1 MLFYL
6 SSKFTVVRLVL
17 DGEKFEIL
25 VDPKSALDYKLG
37 RQIDPSKVIAI
48 DEVFSDAS
56 KGLRISVEK
65 LKKFFNTTSTAEVA
79 EIILKKGEL
88 QLTAEQRRSLIEDKK
103 RQIIS
108 IISKNFIDPRTG
120 LPHPQIRIEQAL
132 SQVHVSIDPFKSAE
146 EQAKI
151 VVEQLRTV
159 LPLKHE
165 KIKLSV
171 KIQAQFAPK
180 TLGVLKSY
188 GEVQKEEWLADGSLS
203 AIVEIP
209 AGVHSSLIDKLGSI
223 TKGTSQVTVIK

>member
-1 MLFYL
+1 M

-17 DGEKFEIL
+17 DGERFEIL
-25 VDPKSALDYKLG
+25 VDPKSALDYKMG
-37 RQIDPSKVIAI
+37 RQIEPSKIIAI

-56 KGLRISVEK
+56 KGLRIPVEK
-65 LKKFFNTTSTAEVA
+65 LKKFFNTTYASEVA

-88 QLTAEQRRSLIEDKK
+88 QLTAEQRRSLIEEK
-103 RQIIS
+103 RKQIIS
-108 IISKNFIDPRTG
+108 IISKNFVDPRTG
-120 LPHPQIRIEQAL
+120 LPHPQTRIEQAL

-146 EQAKI
+146 EQAKT

-165 KIKLSV
+165 KIKLMV
-171 KIQAQFAPK
+171 KIQPQFAPK
-180 TLGVLKSY
+180 ALGTLKSY
-188 GEVQKEEWLADGSLS
+188 GTIQKEEWLSDGSLS

-223 TKGTSQVTVIK
+223 TKGTSEITLMK